1 MCCLFGL
8 IDYGRMFSAN
18 EKNRILKVL
27 ATECE
32 ARGTDAIIIQ
42 KINNMGFPYIIF
54 ISYKENLKTK
64 KKTFNWFWVIKLLH

>member
-1 MCCLFGL
+1 MRRKYNMCCLFGL

-42 KINNMGFPYIIF
+42 KIKLQEIF
-54 ISYKENLKTK
+54 KEKC
-64 KKTFNWFWVIKLLH
+64 I